1 MKINKEIWIVIRKNG
16 LIILINFLLLFILA
30 LSGPFSLYAQ
40 SVFINQIHNMVGKGF
55 IIAQFIYPT
64 VLLFVSLM
72 IPVLNKAA
80 NLVAL
85 RYTYLFDIVWNG
97 RVNEIVRLIPYHRY
111 ESEETYDKIKQLSEN
126 NVYLS
131 VVSCVFSIFTFIV
144 STMAYMYILVKVSV
158 WLTISILLLAPA
170 IGYLSSYIA
179 DKEYKRSYEM
189 NPDFRYGIYKSSLM
203 RSRDYA
209 KDIRLNR
216 VADYVIRDWE
226 NTQKA
231 IDSKVLKNRFKYGLL
246 STLIRK
252 IEYVVILINLIIIFF
267 SYINGEI
274 SVGIFISASNQI
286 FSMRI
291 LSKFQTIV
299 TQITTISLTKKI
311 YLEVIKLMQ
320 TELTCKKKINTKSTI
335 LIEFKDVSFKYPQQE
350 EFILKDINIQF
361 NSGESIAIV
370 GVNGAGKS
378 TLIKL
383 LLGLYKP
390 NKGKI
395 LINGIDVNELSL
407 DEKSEIFGVAFQ
419 DFGRFCLTLKENI
432 ILGKEEEDF
441 AQKVQYIFSDNF
453 SDSLNNG
460 YNTLLGKSFGG
471 AVDVS
476 GGQWQE
482 IAIARA
488 LVGTNH
494 VLIFDEPTAA
504 LDPVREVEMFEKID
518 FITKD
523 KLSIFITH
531 RLGFTT
537 KVDRIILIG
546 GNRILEEGSFEEL
559 MSQNGSF
566 KKMFEMQKKLYNKGN
581 GS

>member
-1 MKINKEIWIVIRKNG
+1 
-16 LIILINFLLLFILA
+16 
-30 LSGPFSLYAQ
+30 
-40 SVFINQIHNMVGKGF
+40 MV
-55 IIAQFIYPT
+55 
-64 VLLFVSLM
+64 
-72 IPVLNKAA
+72 
-80 NLVAL
+80 
-85 RYTYLFDIVWNG
+85 
-97 RVNEIVRLIPYHRY
+97 
-111 ESEETYDKIKQLSEN
+111 
-126 NVYLS
+126 
-131 VVSCVFSIFTFIV
+131 
-144 STMAYMYILVKVSV
+144 
-158 WLTISILLLAPA
+158 
-170 IGYLSSYIA
+170 
-179 DKEYKRSYEM
+179 
-189 NPDFRYGIYKSSLM
+189 
-203 RSRDYA
+203 
-209 KDIRLNR
+209 
-216 VADYVIRDWE
+216 
-226 NTQKA
+226 
-231 IDSKVLKNRFKYGLL
+231 
-246 STLIRK
+246 
-252 IEYVVILINLIIIFF
+252 
-267 SYINGEI
+267 
-274 SVGIFISASNQI
+274 
-286 FSMRI
+286 
-291 LSKFQTIV
+291 
-299 TQITTISLTKKI
+299 
-311 YLEVIKLMQ
+311 
-320 TELTCKKKINTKSTI
+320 
-335 LIEFKDVSFKYPQQE
+335 KYPPSCQ
-350 EFILKDINIQF
+350 
-361 NSGESIAIV
+361 
-370 GVNGAGKS
+370 
-378 TLIKL
+378 
-383 LLGLYKP
+383 KP
-390 NKGKI
+390 HKGKI